1 MAIHPYELDKEAKDA
16 ARVRLASY
24 LRSERD
30 EEWGDLAIMLLV
42 DVIEEQIGPLFYNLG
57 IEASQKAMHEMADTF
72 DVNLEAL
79 KRVPPAPSG
88 R

>member
-30 EEWGDLAIMLLV
+30 EEWGDLAVMLLV
-42 DVIEEQIGPLFYNLG
+42 DVIEEQIGPLYYNLG
-57 IEASQKAMHEMADTF
+57 VESAQKAMREMTETF

-79 KRVPPAPSG
+79 KRLPPAPSG